1 MFDLPYDIDEDFI
14 YYNREDITEER
25 YLQYA
30 EVVFKD
36 YMYHLQVKEELE
48 IVSEFDKDAI
58 DRINKLLIKIAS
70 MRAVFKDNKFDGENS
85 SEIISLIDE
94 NRSVFTKGIFTSN
107 TYPYSR
113 FANPNLFFTDK
124 NECCRLLGYYVQW
137 SRKGNALTYNFTKDS
152 FVYDDD
158 IIFDFIPFA
167 FTDNRDALFINDN
180 SSIKNSIST
189 NSTMKM
195 LLSDAQ
201 AINDKPLTSRQVL
214 FSSIIESSGFI
225 DYDIEV
231 VFKDK
236 TSDYYE
242 TLFIRKESIKILK
255 AIKKFYKCFGF
266 PYKVNDNYY
275 VDIQKEVI
283 DAILNMTSV
292 IELIQL
298 LLKADNAEKGNYKYV
313 TDKLID
319 VNVLISGGK
328 DMLKSTYLAKETAKK
343 VYAKLVAGRDTNKVR
358 SYRTKMTSALIA
370 KDYKRFCDIL
380 IQLAGY
386 VDMELDFAYNLFD
399 DFENNENVA
408 YAFVNALGGNFEN
421 VKNEN
426 DKKEEE

>member
-1 MFDLPYDIDEDFI
+1 
-14 YYNREDITEER
+14 
-25 YLQYA
+25 
-30 EVVFKD
+30 
-36 YMYHLQVKEELE
+36 
-48 IVSEFDKDAI
+48 
-58 DRINKLLIKIAS
+58 
-70 MRAVFKDNKFDGENS
+70 
-85 SEIISLIDE
+85 
-94 NRSVFTKGIFTSN
+94 
-107 TYPYSR
+107 
-113 FANPNLFFTDK
+113 
-124 NECCRLLGYYVQW
+124 VQW
-137 SRKGNALTYNFTKDS
+137 SRKGNALTYNFTKDT

-167 FTDNRDALFINDN
+167 FTDNRDVLFINDN
-180 SSIKNSIST
+180 SSIKNLIST

-231 VFKDK
+231 VFKDRDN
-236 TSDYYE
+236 DYYE

-255 AIKKFYKCFGF
+255 AIKSFYKCFGF
-266 PYKVNDNYY
+266 PYRVNDNYY
-275 VDIQKEVI
+275 VNIQKEVI
-283 DAILNMTSV
+283 NAILNMTNV
-292 IELIQL
+292 TWLMQL
-298 LLKADNAEKGNYKYV
+298 LLKADNAEKGNYKYTV
-313 TDKLID
+313 DKLIN

-343 VYAKLVAGRDTNKVR
+343 VYAKLVAGKDKNKVR

-399 DFENNENVA
+399 DFENNENIA
-408 YAFVNALGGNFEN
+408 YAFVNALGGNYE
-421 VKNEN
+421 NEN
-426 DKKEEE
+426 KDKAENKEEV